1 MLQTVLDNTK
11 FFYEMLPD
19 HRGFQC
25 LPVAGQ
31 GAGDPQGLVQC
42 MCQSRGV

>member
-19 HRGFQC
+19 HAGFQC
-25 LPVAGQ
+25 LTLA
-31 GAGDPQGLVQC
+31 DPQGLVQC